1 MKLYINR
8 KHAHN
13 VVIYIPINLLKAL
26 NIVEGEKFVWRVID
40 KNKLRLIKYMDWKI
54 KYSKPYKLTV
64 HKSNKQKRYSVTLP
78 IALFVA
84 MNWKVGDGY
93 YWRITY
99 GNLILNRGDFTIEN
113 PYSDGLTG

>member
-40 KNKLRLIKYMDWKI
+40 KNKLRLIKY
-54 KYSKPYKLTV
+54 
-64 HKSNKQKRYSVTLP
+64 TLP